1 MTIPEFDFEEDPVPA
16 VPALR
21 YLETTPEAVWLL
33 QGLLGIENLAPMLLL
48 RPYVVGEG
56 EGPPTWHEGVSTLT
70 EAGVL
75 LKDGSV
81 HPQIAEW
88 LDVIAIPDIQIN
100 AMIRRGENHLRVA
113 IARRDDVHVSI
124 SRCEE
129 SVVIEEMGEI
139 LSLQG
144 LVDRLLPLCG
154 PAPAPA
160 RLEPLTVPTSE
171 LMHAIGSIMR
181 GHHTPAAAMRNMDLT
196 ADQQRILVEASDK
209 PDMELSLTIIQ
220 HGQTEDYVAEAA
232 VAVTDCSYGRIV
244 TGPLRGGDGRWMT
257 QVCPGT
263 PEAITR
269 ALSQL
274 IKTLPNPLWRQHSR
288 IY

>member
-1 MTIPEFDFEEDPVPA
+1 MTIPEFGFDEDPVPA
-16 VPALR
+16 IPVLR

-56 EGPPTWHEGVSTLT
+56 EGPPTWHEGIGTLK

-75 LKDGSV
+75 LEDGSV

-100 AMIRRGENHLRVA
+100 AMLRRGENHLRLA
-113 IARRDDVHVSI
+113 IARRDDVHVCI
-124 SRCEE
+124 SRCED

-154 PAPAPA
+154 PVTAPAK
-160 RLEPLTVPTSE
+160 LEPLTVPTTE

-181 GHHTPAAAMRNMDLT
+181 GHHTMAAAMRSMDLSP
-196 ADQQRILVEASDK
+196 DQQRILVEASDK

-220 HGQTEDYVAEAA
+220 HGQTEDHVAEAA
-232 VAVTDCSYGRIV
+232 VAVTDCAHGRIV
-244 TGPLRGGDGRWMT
+244 TGPLRGGDGRWLT